1 MGFFRRK
8 RDTSR
13 IPKEEL
19 NAIRA
24 LVAETYGITQA
35 LEAALKRTAPQ
46 GTDLSMAFTT
56 AFGADLTTYAVLF
69 AYADGE
75 VRPSEVNAINELL
88 GTRLDQAACEQVAR
102 QLTQTSATWNWTEY
116 IPVSFKN
123 IVYLCHVA
131 APQNPLLPGA
141 SVIGTKIIDIYK
153 RVGKAIIGSD
163 GDVDAR
169 EAKAVE
175 ALCDRMSAHMWD
187 VEFDRI

>member
-24 LVAETYGITQA
+24 LVAETYGLAQA

-46 GTDLSMAFTT
+46 GTDLSMALTT

-102 QLTQTSATWNWTEY
+102 QLTQTSATWDWTEY

-131 APQNPLLPGA
+131 APQNPHLPNA
-141 SVIGTKIIDIYK
+141 LTIGTKILDIYN

-169 EAKAVE
+169 EAEVVE
-175 ALCDRMSAHMWD
+175 ALYARMNMHMLD
-187 VEFDRI
+187 VVFGSV